1 MFALLDCNNFYA
13 SCERVFRPDLANKP
27 VVVLSNNDGCV
38 IARSNEAKA
47 LGIPMGAPIFEYREL
62 IEKHK
67 VEYFSANFTLYGD
80 FSRRVMTIV
89 AQFCADIEVY
99 SVDEVFIDFSK
110 QQINEPLTTFCQNLR
125 KTIYQWTGIPVSIGL
140 APTKALAKIANRIAK
155 KYPDKTNHVYQI
167 DTDEKRI
174 KALKWIDVEDI
185 WGIGRQYAKKL
196 KKMNINKGYDFIQL
210 PDEWIRKNLTISGL
224 RLKHELMGISC
235 LKLEEV
241 KEKQHISI
249 GRSFEKDLTCLTDLK
264 ERISAFAA
272 KASEKLRKQQSV
284 CRNLLIYIHSNF
296 YKKNEQPFYRQSFV
310 RLPIH
315 TSSSIEIVKYASLA
329 LEKVYVE
336 PQPIKKAGIILGDIL
351 PNRYINLSLFEE
363 IKQKHDKLM
372 KTVDSINEKYG
383 EHSVHLASHE
393 PSLKLKTLQQKL
405 SPRYTTRWDEILGV
419 K

>member
-196 KKMNINKGYDFIQL
+196 KKMNIHKGYDFIQL

-235 LKLEEV
+235 LKLEEI

-363 IKQKHDKLM
+363 IKEKHDKLM